1 MQVEAVVFDIGNV
14 LIGWQPERYFDTRI
28 GPARRRALFD
38 AVDLHGMMQRI
49 DEGGVFG
56 DVVEETAMA
65 YPDWSDEIR
74 CFRDRWNDLA
84 GPEIAHSVRLLRALR
99 SKGMPCFA
107 LSNFGR
113 ENFPLSE
120 VEFPFLTEF
129 DRRYIS
135 GVMKLAKPNPAIYAE
150 VETDSGLHP
159 GALLFADDRRDNIE
173 AAAARGWQTHLF
185 TSPDCFAADLVARG
199 LLGPDEAR

>member
-14 LIGWQPERYFDTRI
+14 LIGWQPERYFDARI
-28 GPARRRALFD
+28 GEERRRALFG

-56 DVVEETAMA
+56 DVVEETALA
-65 YPDWSDEIR
+65 HPKWTHEIR
-74 CFRDRWNDLA
+74 WFRDHWGDLA
-84 GPEIAHSVRLLRALR
+84 GPEITHSVRLLRALR
-99 SKGMPCFA
+99 AKGIPCFA

-120 VEFPFLTEF
+120 AAYPFLKEF

-135 GVMKLAKPNPAIYAE
+135 GEMKLAKPDPAIFAA
-150 VETDSGLHP
+150 VEADCGLAP
-159 GALLFADDRRDNIE
+159 GALLFADDRADNTD
-173 AAAARGWQTHLF
+173 AAAACGWQTHLF
-185 TSPDCFAADLVARG
+185 TTPDLFAADLVARG
-199 LLGPDEAR
+199 LLEPQEAQ

>member
-1 MQVEAVVFDIGNV
+1 MQVDAVVFDIGNV
-14 LIGWQPERYFDTRI
+14 LIGWQPEQYFDAQI
-28 GPARRRALFD
+28 GESRRRALFD
-38 AVDLHGMMQRI
+38 AVDLHGMMTRI

-56 DVVEETAMA
+56 DVVEATALA
-65 YPDWSDEIR
+65 HPDWGDEIR
-74 CFRDRWNDLA
+74 WFRDRWNDLA
-84 GPEIAHSVRLLRALR
+84 GPEITRSVRLLRALR
-99 SKGMPCFA
+99 AKGMPCFA

-120 VEFPFLTEF
+120 AAYPFLTEF

-150 VETDSGLHP
+150 VETDCGLQP
-159 GALLFADDRRDNIE
+159 GALLFADDRADNIE

-185 TSPDCFAADLVARG
+185 TTPDRFAADLIARG
-199 LLGPDEAR
+199 LLTQQEAQ